1 MRRYS
6 EGVEKGPTEVFF
18 DGKGTL
24 GSIRMKRTE
33 EKNSDGTGG
42 VVDDDEEG
50 VQDREE
56 EDNDETQEGE
66 YEDAS
71 GGDGV
76 VVGDGGAAAAAKE
89 ALLEEWKALPQETR
103 DRYPEFIEKLDNNT
117 LHHPSRRTG

>member
-6 EGVEKGPTEVFF
+6 VGVEKGPTEVFF

-24 GSIRMKRTE
+24 GSPKMKKKK
-33 EKNSDGTGG
+33 EKNSAGSGDAGN
-42 VVDDDEEG
+42 DEEG
-50 VQDREE
+50 VQDEE
-56 EDNDETQEGE
+56 EDNDGTQGE
-66 YEDAS
+66 YVDAS

-103 DRYPEFIEKLDNNT
+103 DKYPEFIEKLDNNT
-117 LHHPSRRTG
+117 LHYPSRRTG